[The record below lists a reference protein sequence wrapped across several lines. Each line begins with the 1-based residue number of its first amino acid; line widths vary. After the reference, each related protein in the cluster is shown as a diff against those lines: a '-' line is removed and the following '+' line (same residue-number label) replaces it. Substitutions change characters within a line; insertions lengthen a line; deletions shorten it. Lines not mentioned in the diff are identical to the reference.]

1 MDHEPESR
9 EAQTWPPD
17 LELSAAHREL
27 QHLLLDGS
35 DIAEFLQK
43 LATMSAALVSGSSCG
58 IMMRRDHL
66 VSTAASSDAFALR
79 MDEIQF
85 GRGLGPCLEALHSGG
100 TVQVPT
106 LVGETRWGDF
116 SIRALAAGVGS
127 TLSVALSTE
136 GEEPVGALNLYGP
149 SAGCYD
155 ADAVSR
161 VELFAEQAATAL
173 TLMIRRSETVELEK
187 QLREAFASRAL
198 IDQALGI
205 VMAQRQIT
213 SVDAFAILRESSQL
227 HNRKLT
233 DIAAELITTM
243 TGHPPLPPRPFT
255 RRTS

>member
-1 MDHEPESR
+1 MDLGPESR
-9 EAQTWPPD
+9 EAQNWPPD
-17 LELSAAHREL
+17 LELSVAHREL

-43 LATMSAALVSGSSCG
+43 LAALTAALVSGSSCG

-66 VSTAASSDAFALR
+66 VSTAASSDAFALT

-85 GRGLGPCLEALHSGG
+85 GRGKGPCLQALHSKK

-127 TLSVALSTE
+127 VLSVALATD
-136 GEEPVGALNLYGP
+136 GEAVGALNLYSSLPG
-149 SAGCYD
+149 SYD
-155 ADAVSR
+155 AAEVTR

-173 TLMIRRSETVELEK
+173 TLMIRRSETVELEI
-187 QLREAFASRAL
+187 QLREALATRAV

-205 VMAQRQIT
+205 VMAQRRIT
-213 SVDAFAILRESSQL
+213 AVDAFAILRESSQL
-227 HNRKLT
+227 NNRKLSE
-233 DIAAELITTM
+233 IAAEIITTM
-243 TGHPPLPPRPFT
+243 TGHPPQPPRPFT

>member
-9 EAQTWPPD
+9 DAQTWPPD
-17 LELSAAHREL
+17 LDLSTAHREL

-43 LATMSAALVSGSSCG
+43 LATLTAALVSGSSCG

-100 TVQVPT
+100 TVQVPD

-136 GEEPVGALNLYGP
+136 GEEPVGAINLYGP
-149 SAGCYD
+149 SPDYYD
-155 ADAVSR
+155 AGAVSR
-161 VELFAEQAATAL
+161 VELFAEQVMPKVNAA
-173 TLMIRRSETVELEK
+173 IGK
-187 QLREAFASRAL
+187 REA
-198 IDQALGI
+198 
-205 VMAQRQIT
+205 
-213 SVDAFAILRESSQL
+213 
-227 HNRKLT
+227 
-233 DIAAELITTM
+233 AE
-243 TGHPPLPPRPFT
+243 
-255 RRTS
+255 

>member
-1 MDHEPESR
+1 VDLERESHEAE
-9 EAQTWPPD
+9 TWPPD
-17 LELSAAHREL
+17 LELSSAHREL

-35 DIAEFLQK
+35 DIADFLLK
-43 LATMSAALVSGSSCG
+43 LATLTAALVSGSSCG

-79 MDEIQF
+79 MDEVQF
-85 GRGLGPCLEALHSGG
+85 GRGLGPCLEALHSGE
-100 TVQVPT
+100 TVQVQT

-116 SIRALAAGVGS
+116 GIRALAAGVGS
-127 TLSVALSTE
+127 TLSVALSTD
-136 GEEPVGALNLYGP
+136 GEPVGALNLYSP
-149 SAGCYD
+149 SAGTYD
-155 ADAVSR
+155 AAQVTR

-173 TLMIRRSETVELEK
+173 TLMIRRTETVELES
-187 QLREAFASRAL
+187 QLREAFASRAI

-205 VMAQRQIT
+205 VMAEHRIT

-227 HNRKLT
+227 HNRKLV

-243 TGHPPLPPRPFT
+243 TGHQPQPPRPFT

>member
-1 MDHEPESR
+1 MDLEPESR
-9 EAQTWPPD
+9 DAQGWPPD
-17 LELSAAHREL
+17 LELSTAHREL

-43 LATMSAALVSGSSCG
+43 LAILTAALVSGSSCG

-85 GRGLGPCLEALHSGG
+85 GRGQGPCLQALHSGQ

-106 LVGETRWGDF
+106 MAGETRWGDF
-116 SIRALAAGVGS
+116 SIRAVAAGVGS
-127 TLSVALSTE
+127 TLSVALVTA
-136 GEEPVGALNLYGP
+136 GETVGALNLYSRSPG
-149 SAGCYD
+149 SYD
-155 ADAVSR
+155 AAEVTR

-173 TLMIRRSETVELEK
+173 TLMIRRSETVELET
-187 QLREAFASRAL
+187 QLRQALASRAV

-205 VMAQRQIT
+205 VMVQRRI
-213 SVDAFAILRESSQL
+213 SAVDAFAILRESSQL
-227 HNRKLT
+227 NNRKLT

-243 TGHPPLPPRPFT
+243 TGHQPQPPRPYT
-255 RRTS
+255 RRTP